1 MKYVKLF
8 ESFVNDSKTIN
19 EAGIPKMY
27 VKYMAVV
34 KKIRELEDAQKELAQ
49 PYFKAREEGNHT
61 AMVNQMDAEGFGACT
76 NTGACAAEC
85 PKQIPLS
92 VIANK
97 TKSVL
102 SFSNCFQTSSTL
114 SGVTTIVPVI
124 DPPVP
129 LTVVKLGKSPNPLA
143 PKPIAVFEFVH
154 ANVAPAGV
162 LTNPFIGTAAP
173 AQNVWFGSAVIT
185 GTGFTVIV

>member
-61 AMVNQMDAEGFGACT
+61 AMVNQMELMKKNQAELDSYRK
-76 NTGACAAEC
+76 N
-85 PKQIPLS
+85 
-92 VIANK
+92 
-97 TKSVL
+97 
-102 SFSNCFQTSSTL
+102 
-114 SGVTTIVPVI
+114 
-124 DPPVP
+124 
-129 LTVVKLGKSPNPLA
+129 LA
-143 PKPIAVFEFVH
+143 KIEDKYINSMDYFKGE
-154 ANVAPAGV
+154 
-162 LTNPFIGTAAP
+162 
-173 AQNVWFGSAVIT
+173 
-185 GTGFTVIV
+185 